1 VSRRTRARK
10 KKSMMR
16 VVNLYAAEC
25 QLTPEHQPLHTGH
38 ETIWVRAQV
47 MPDDADL
54 GEALDA
60 AEPAPGET
68 VLNSL
73 YIGSN

>member
-1 VSRRTRARK
+1 
-10 KKSMMR
+10 MMR
-16 VVNLYAAEC
+16 AVNLYAAEC
-25 QLTPEHQPLHTGH
+25 QLTPKHQPIQTGH

-54 GEALDA
+54 GDALDA
-60 AEPAPGET
+60 AAPDPGET

>member
-1 VSRRTRARK
+1 
-10 KKSMMR
+10 
-16 VVNLYAAEC
+16 
-25 QLTPEHQPLHTGH
+25 
-38 ETIWVRAQV
+38 

-54 GEALDA
+54 GDALA
-60 AEPAPGET
+60 AAAPDPGET